1 MMCATPLTLP
11 DRVVACGHCIECLIQ
26 RSVDWA
32 KRLEHETR
40 YSKSGYFVTLTYDDE
55 NLPTVLDEE
64 TGELVSNL
72 SKKDIQ
78 DFIKLVRYHEYKK
91 QKDSR
96 PWSAKVRYFL
106 CGEYGPTTMRAH
118 YHLILLNVSKD
129 VINILNKI
137 WTKGFVKVDD
147 VTPKSI
153 RYVTNYML
161 LKDVDCLEAQ
171 TKPFTTMSKKPII
184 GAAYIVENYTHHYET
199 MDTEMKEPSKVKRTL
214 PRSYRRKLWT
224 PEELNEINKELCNKV
239 DELKEEELKKAE
251 ELDPLDPIGK
261 HKELKQEIAK
271 QKRIKAFKKLKKRKL

>member
-1 MMCATPLTLP
+1 MCVTPLKLN
-11 DRVVACGHCIECLIQ
+11 DRIVACGHCIECLIQ
-26 RSVDWA
+26 RSVEWA

-64 TGELVSNL
+64 TGELVSTL
-72 SKKDIQ
+72 KKKDIQ
-78 DFIKLVRYHEYKK
+78 DFMKLVRYHEYKK
-91 QKDSR
+91 QKSPR
-96 PWSAKVRYFL
+96 PWSQKIRYFL

-118 YHLILLNVSKD
+118 YHIILLNVSKE
-129 VINILNKI
+129 VIKGLDKI

-147 VTPKSI
+147 VTPKTI

-184 GAAYIVENYTHHYET
+184 GAAYVVENFTHHYDTKDLT
-199 MDTEMKEPSKVKRTL
+199 MKDGSKVERTI
-214 PRSYRRKLWT
+214 PRSYRKKIWKQ
-224 PEELNEINKELCNKV
+224 EELNEVSKELTEKV
-239 DELKEEELKKAE
+239 EKLKDEERQKAE
-251 ELDPLDPIGK
+251 ILDPLDPLGK
-261 HKELKQEIAK
+261 INENRAEKAR